1 MQRVSGSVDPTQL
14 GLSPALSAAGVNLA
28 GVLPIRSYD
37 ERVPSGW
44 RSVAL
49 LPSARSAVMLA
60 TGGPAFFQ
68 AFRQS
73 PEAGGSL
80 DPLDRFLVRVV
91 EAAIR
96 AEPAAVAGY
105 YFERRDGFADFVGLA
120 RASGL
125 GVPSRLGIL
134 IHPEYGPWF
143 AIRALILTE
152 RDLAPTHGDP
162 GFDPCNGCPAPC
174 ASACP
179 GNALHAPS
187 FDLLRCTAHSRID
200 PACRVGCAARRACPV
215 GAQHRYEPDGEAHHR
230 VAALAR
236 LPVD

>member
-1 MQRVSGSVDPTQL
+1 MSGSFDPTQL
-14 GLSPALSAAGVNLA
+14 GLAPELSAAGVNLA
-28 GVLPIRSYD
+28 GVLPVDAYD

-44 RSVAL
+44 RSTAL
-49 LPSARSAVMLA
+49 LPSARSVVVLA
-60 TGGPAFFQ
+60 TGGPAFFR

-73 PEAGGSL
+73 PEAGEPI

-96 AEPAAVAGY
+96 AEPVAVAGY
-105 YFERRDGFADFVGLA
+105 YFERRDGFADFVELA

-134 IHPEYGPWF
+134 IHPVYGPWL

-152 RDLAPTHGDP
+152 RALAPSHRIA

-174 ASACP
+174 ASICP
-179 GNALHAPS
+179 GAALPARG
-187 FDLLRCTAHSRID
+187 FDLSRCTAHSRQD
-200 PACRVGCAARRACPV
+200 PDCRVGCAARRACPV
-215 GAQHRYEPDGEAHHR
+215 GARYRYEPDGEAHHR
-230 VAALAR
+230 VAALSHQ
-236 LPVD
+236 PWD

>member
-1 MQRVSGSVDPTQL
+1 MSGSPDPTQL
-14 GLSPALSAAGVNLA
+14 GFAPELSGAGVNLA
-28 GVLPIRSYD
+28 GVLPIDAYD

-44 RSVAL
+44 RSAAL
-49 LPSARSAVMLA
+49 LPSARSAVVLA
-60 TGGPAFFQ
+60 TGGPTFFR

-73 PEAGGSL
+73 PEAGESI

-96 AEPAAVAGY
+96 GEPAAVAGY

-134 IHPEYGPWF
+134 IHPEFGPWL

-152 RDLAPTHGDP
+152 RVLTPTHGLP
-162 GFDPCNGCPAPC
+162 GFDL
-174 ASACP
+174 S
-179 GNALHAPS
+179 
-187 FDLLRCTAHSRID
+187 RCTAHSRQD
-200 PACRVGCAARRACPV
+200 PACQVGCAARRACPV
-215 GAQHRYEPDGEAHHR
+215 GARYRYEADGEAHHR
-230 VAALAR
+230 AAALAHQ
-236 LPVD
+236 PVE

>member
-1 MQRVSGSVDPTQL
+1 MSGSPDPTQL
-14 GLSPALSAAGVNLA
+14 GFAPELSGAGVNLA
-28 GVLPIRSYD
+28 GVLPIDAYD

-44 RSVAL
+44 RSAAL
-49 LPSARSAVMLA
+49 LPSARSAVVLA
-60 TGGPAFFQ
+60 TGGPAFFR

-73 PEAGGSL
+73 PEAGESI

-96 AEPAAVAGY
+96 GEPAAVAGY

-134 IHPEYGPWF
+134 IHPEFGPWL

-152 RDLAPTHGDP
+152 RVLAPTHGAP
-162 GFDPCNGCPAPC
+162 GFDPCSGCPAPC

-179 GNALHAPS
+179 GYALHAPS
-187 FDLLRCTAHSRID
+187 FDLSRCTAHSRQD
-200 PACRVGCAARRACPV
+200 PACQVGCAARRACPV
-215 GAQHRYEPDGEAHHR
+215 GARYHYEVDGEAHHR
-230 VAALAR
+230 VAALAHQ
-236 LPVD
+236 PVE